1 MLKIHNPQTLAKP
14 ASSYSHAV
22 EIPAGA
28 RLLFVAGQV
37 GVRVDGTMADGFEA
51 QCEQAWRNLQ
61 LALQAGRMD
70 LADLVRINYYLLDRA
85 DVAMSRAVRER
96 FIKGTP
102 PASTLCVVKSLASP
116 DWLFEIEAV
125 AAKV

>member
-1 MLKIHNPQTLAKP
+1 MLKIHNPITLAPP

-28 RLLFVAGQV
+28 RLLFIAGQV
-37 GVRVDGTMADGFEA
+37 GIRVDGTMADGFEA
-51 QCEQAWRNLQ
+51 QCEQAWRNLR

-70 LADLVRINYYLLDRA
+70 LPDLVRINYYLLDRA
-85 DVAMSRAVRER
+85 DVPTSRAVRER

-116 DWLFEIEAV
+116 AWLFEIEAV
-125 AAKV
+125 AAKA